1 MKSLKC
7 FYFHLYA
14 FVFMQLLPHV
24 CGCPQRPEEGAE
36 PPKSI
41 EPSMNHFIRL
51 YSVCSGLYMCEHMHA
66 IA

>member
-1 MKSLKC
+1 
-7 FYFHLYA
+7 
-14 FVFMQLLPHV
+14 MQLLPHV

-51 YSVCSGLYMCEHMHA
+51 YSVCSGLYMCKHMHA
-66 IA
+66 TA